1 MIKAASNPLAIR
13 SQEWLSKALLL
24 LMEEKTFQE
33 ISITEIAEKAD
44 LSRRT
49 FYRVFETKEDP
60 LIWHMNLLF
69 QEFLSALQERSCK
82 QFEDVLVLY
91 FNFWFR
97 HKQFFELLKRS
108 ELLPMMLN
116 QYLRVFPDVF
126 KMIKGD
132 YPLSQ
137 HSDALSYAMA
147 FSAGGLLSVL
157 LKWADEGMT
166 KTPEEILQMMEVMLM
181 PPQQEKM

>member
-13 SQEWLSKALLL
+13 SQEWLSNALLQ
-24 LMEEKTFQE
+24 LMEEKPFQE
-33 ISITEIAEKAD
+33 INIKDIAEKAD

-49 FYRVFETKEDP
+49 FYRVFETKED
-60 LIWHMNLLF
+60 LLCWHMDKLY
-69 QEFLSALQERSCK
+69 QEFLAEMQERSCK

-91 FNFWFR
+91 LNFWFR
-97 HKQFFELLKRS
+97 HKHFFELLKRS

-116 QYLRVFPDVF
+116 QYLQVFPDVF

-166 KTPEEILQMMEVMLM
+166 KTPEEILQMVDVMMM
-181 PPQQEKM
+181 PPQQERI